1 MKHRLISSISSLVAT
16 LFFAF
21 ASAHVAAAQ
30 CNWWGQLYPVCAN
43 TQSGWGWESN
53 QTCVSRATCVTQ
65 PAPYGVVGDSSSS
78 ATTVSSVAAST
89 GGSCVGIANWSAS
102 TVYWG
107 NDRAQLNGVKYRAK
121 WWTQGENPAQNPTGV
136 WASEG
141 ACSGV
146 ASSSLSSSS
155 RSSSSLAPSS
165 RSSSSIAP
173 SSRSS
178 SSIPRS
184 SSSVQS
190 SSVQSSVAGT
200 TPIARHGRLQV
211 CGNQLC
217 NQYNTPVQLRGMSTH
232 GIQWYGWGSCL
243 TEGSLDALAN
253 DWKADILRIAMY
265 VQEGG
270 YETDPAGYTA
280 QVSRLIDEATERGMY
295 ALVDFHQLSPGDPNY
310 NLQNAKNFFRD
321 IVQAHSSKTN
331 VIYDVANEP
340 NGVSWAGIKSYAEQV
355 IPVIRQY
362 NPNAVVLVG
371 THGWGSMGISDG
383 RTAQDIYQNPVNATN
398 IMYTFHFYA
407 ASHGQAYRDNLIWA
421 AQRLPVFVTE
431 FGSQDYTGDGAN
443 DFTSTQQYLDI
454 LNQYKISW
462 TNWNYSDD
470 FRSGAVWKT
479 GSCSS
484 NNWSSSNLK
493 EAGLWMR
500 DKMRNR

>member
-1 MKHRLISSISSLVAT
+1 
-16 LFFAF
+16 
-21 ASAHVAAAQ
+21 
-30 CNWWGQLYPVCAN
+30 
-43 TQSGWGWESN
+43 
-53 QTCVSRATCVTQ
+53 
-65 PAPYGVVGDSSSS
+65 
-78 ATTVSSVAAST
+78 
-89 GGSCVGIANWSAS
+89 
-102 TVYWG
+102 
-107 NDRAQLNGVKYRAK
+107 
-121 WWTQGENPAQNPTGV
+121 
-136 WASEG
+136 
-141 ACSGV
+141 
-146 ASSSLSSSS
+146 
-155 RSSSSLAPSS
+155 
-165 RSSSSIAP
+165 
-173 SSRSS
+173 
-178 SSIPRS
+178 
-184 SSSVQS
+184 
-190 SSVQSSVAGT
+190 
-200 TPIARHGRLQV
+200 
-211 CGNQLC
+211 
-217 NQYNTPVQLRGMSTH
+217 MSTH

-243 TEGSLDALAN
+243 TEGSLDALAY

-270 YETDPAGYTA
+270 YETNPAAFTA

-321 IVQAHSSKTN
+321 IVQAHSTKTN

-371 THGWGSMGISDG
+371 THGWGSMGTSDG
-383 RTAQDIYQNPVNATN
+383 RSAQDIYLNPVNATN

-407 ASHGQAYRDNLIWA
+407 ASHGQEYRDNLVWA
-421 AQRLPVFVTE
+421 AQRMPVFVTE

-443 DFTSTQQYLDI
+443 NFTSTQQYLDI

-479 GSCSS
+479 GACSS
-484 NNWSSSNLK
+484 NNWSSTNLK

>member
-1 MKHRLISSISSLVAT
+1 MMNRRLIFSINSFIAILFMT
-16 LFFAF
+16 LG
-21 ASAHVAAAQ
+21 SAHVSAAQ
-30 CNWWGQLYPVCAN
+30 CNWWGVLYPICTSN
-43 TQSGWGWESN
+43 QGSWGWENN
-53 QTCVSRATCVTQ
+53 QTCVSSATCMTQ
-65 PAPYGVVGDSSSS
+65 PAPYGVVNGG
-78 ATTVSSVAAST
+78 ASSVAS
-89 GGSCVGIANWSAS
+89 
-102 TVYWG
+102 
-107 NDRAQLNGVKYRAK
+107 
-121 WWTQGENPAQNPTGV
+121 
-136 WASEG
+136 
-141 ACSGV
+141 V
-146 ASSSLSSSS
+146 ASSSIRASSSSVATSTGGGCPAWVQGRQYKVGDKVTFQGGYYIAEHANPGYSPTISTWFWDPINASQCGGVNPSSSSLRSSSS
-155 RSSSSLAPSS
+155 RSSSSAIL
-165 RSSSSIAP
+165 SSSS
-173 SSRSS
+173 SL
-178 SSIPRS
+178 RS
-184 SSSVQS
+184 SSSVMS
-190 SSVQSSVAGT
+190 SSSISSSVAG
-200 TPIARHGRLQV
+200 TPIARHGRLHV

-270 YETDPAGYTA
+270 YESNPAAFTA

-295 ALVDFHQLSPGDPNY
+295 ALVDFHQLSPGDPNF

-321 IVQAHSSKTN
+321 IVQAHSTKTN

-371 THGWGSMGISDG
+371 THGWGSMGTSDG
-383 RTAQDIYQNPVNATN
+383 RTANDIYMNPVNATN

-407 ASHGQAYRDNLIWA
+407 ASHGQAYRDNLVWA
-421 AQRLPVFVTE
+421 AQRMPVFVTE

-443 DFTSTQQYLDI
+443 NFTATQQYLDI

-470 FRSGAVWKT
+470 LRSGAVWKT
-479 GSCSS
+479 GGCAS
-484 NNWSSSNLK
+484 NNWTTTNLK